1 MEIVNFRDFD
11 SRFNNESLNVIN
23 EELKFIK
30 EKKKINLKCLSKE
43 ATVSLLPKT
52 GWKSLYN
59 IKYYIAS
66 VWRAQLDQKR
76 KCAERYKTK

>member
-30 EKKKINLKCLSKE
+30 EAKKINLKCLSKE
-43 ATVSLLPKT
+43 ATGVLDEYLLFPRETLEGK
-52 GWKSLYN
+52 
-59 IKYYIAS
+59 
-66 VWRAQLDQKR
+66 
-76 KCAERYKTK
+76 

>member
-52 GWKSLYN
+52 G
-59 IKYYIAS
+59 
-66 VWRAQLDQKR
+66 
-76 KCAERYKTK
+76 